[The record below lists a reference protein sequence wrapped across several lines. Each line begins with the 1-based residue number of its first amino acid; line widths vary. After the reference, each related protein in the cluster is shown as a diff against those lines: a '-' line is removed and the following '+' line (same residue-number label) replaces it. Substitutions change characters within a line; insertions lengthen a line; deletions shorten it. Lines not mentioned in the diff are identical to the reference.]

1 MDIEELLSMMIQV
14 HVLRVVVLVGDVVA
28 MLA

>member
-1 MDIEELLSMMIQV
+1 MDIEELLSMIRV
-14 HVLRVVVLVGDVVA
+14 HVLPVVLLVADVVA